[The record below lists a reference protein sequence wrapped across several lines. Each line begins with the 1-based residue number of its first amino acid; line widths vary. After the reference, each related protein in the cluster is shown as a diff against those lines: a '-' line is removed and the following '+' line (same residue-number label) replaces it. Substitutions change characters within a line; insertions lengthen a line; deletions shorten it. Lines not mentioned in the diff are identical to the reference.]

1 MIINNNWTY
10 YKGERAPQG
19 LYLTKDKVCISPN
32 DRGFMFAD
40 GVYEVIRTYKGK
52 FFHLPEHLKRLQRSL
67 DAVSINY
74 RSMTK
79 IESVVR
85 ELLKRN
91 NLQKKDASIYIQI
104 TRGVWFRSHAF
115 PTEPVLPTVYIEA
128 SPFIPHEYDAKK
140 GVAAITASDIRWGR
154 CDIKSVGLL
163 ANVLARQRAVDNKAV
178 EAIFI
183 RDGVIIE
190 GTHSNVFGVKDGM
203 VMTHPKTN
211 HILAGITRDTVI
223 DLCAKLRIPLT
234 ETCIPECRIFELDEL
249 FLAGTT
255 VEVMPVV
262 KVNGKPI
269 AKGHPGKI
277 TKALQKAFRNHVL
290 AASR

>member
-1 MIINNNWTY
+1 
-10 YKGERAPQG
+10 
-19 LYLTKDKVCISPN
+19 
-32 DRGFMFAD
+32 MFAD

-52 FFHLPEHLKRLQRSL
+52 FFHLPEHLKRLKRSL
-67 DAVSINY
+67 EAVRINY

-115 PTEPVLPTVYIEA
+115 PPEPVLPTVYIEA
-128 SPFIPHEYDAKK
+128 SSFVPHDYDAGK
-140 GVAAITASDIRWGR
+140 GVAVITASDIRWGR
-154 CDIKSVGLL
+154 CDIKSIGLL
-163 ANVLARQRAVDNKAV
+163 ANVLARQRAVDNNAA

-190 GTHSNVFGVKDGM
+190 GTHSNVFGVKDGI

-223 DLCAKLRIPLT
+223 DLCAKLHIPLT

-255 VEVMPVV
+255 VEVMPVI

-269 AKGHPGKI
+269 RNGRPGRI
-277 TKALQKAFRNHVL
+277 TKILQKAFRDHVL